1 VKKTEKHI
9 SKFFRDPLP
18 EPEVPAD
25 DAWAGMSDMLGA
37 AAGGTPVN
45 GDAGQWFSG
54 LVKIK
59 GLILTSL
66 SLVSVTAVVIYQL
79 SDSPASTSKPAP
91 ALTQSEQTEN
101 RNEPVQ
107 KAVTGKTEQIKENNT
122 IPNNPEQKEQS
133 NTIPNNPEQQEQNN
147 TLPNNPKQKE
157 QSNTIPNNPEQQEQ
171 NNTIPNNPE
180 QKEQNKTIP
189 NNPEQKEQNST
200 IPNTPEQDKTTPT
213 TLRKSEATRLK
224 ANAETLITQSEKTD
238 NNGSIVKNAKTNRR
252 SSNDSGLV
260 KTRNEDQAINEAV
273 GSSRDLQS
281 LKTAPTLNLEKPFNV
296 RSLKPLNVHFRAIN
310 TDLGRRV
317 VIQNLAKQPEIKTS
331 ETNRSFHLGLE
342 WALNSSLKSTAY
354 IATGADSIP
363 RVARLL
369 IPGIFATK
377 NWSKSSITVSFLPYQ
392 SYFGE
397 NKLVRQIADSLNSD
411 SIKTYSNALFI
422 KAVGINFSAQYQYHV
437 TRFFALNAGASYII
451 FTSALFRPQT
461 QNWQGKLLDGQLT
474 TLKKSTEISPY
485 VNPYLFT
492 LKAGIALTPGR
503 FQAGLNVILP
513 LSNISKSSQFPVK
526 TLNGHVYLRY
536 LVW

>member
-1 VKKTEKHI
+1 MKKKEKHI
-9 SKFFRDPLP
+9 GKFFRDPLP

-66 SLVSVTAVVIYQL
+66 SLVSATAVVIYQL

-91 ALTQSEQTEN
+91 VLTQSEQIKN
-101 RNEPVQ
+101 HDEPIP
-107 KAVTGKTEQIKENNT
+107 KAVPEQIEENNT
-122 IPNNPEQKEQS
+122 IPK
-133 NTIPNNPEQQEQNN
+133 
-147 TLPNNPKQKE
+147 K
-157 QSNTIPNNPEQQEQ
+157 PEQQEQ

-180 QKEQNKTIP
+180 QKEPILNQ
-189 NNPEQKEQNST
+189 NPENPIPESEYEKPVAGSKTAAGRESEGKLSNNSS
-200 IPNTPEQDKTTPT
+200 
-213 TLRKSEATRLK
+213 R
-224 ANAETLITQSEKTD
+224 
-238 NNGSIVKNAKTNRR
+238 VKNSKSKRQRTEN
-252 SSNDSGLV
+252 SPQ
-260 KTRNEDQAINEAV
+260 TPPIPAV
-273 GSSRDLQS
+273 GKENAAGGFRRDSQS
-281 LKTAPTLNLEKPFNV
+281 LETAPSPNPEKRFNI
-296 RSLKPLNVHFRAIN
+296 RSLKPLNVHFRGIN
-310 TDLGRRV
+310 TDLGRRIV
-317 VIQNLAKQPEIKTS
+317 TQNFAKQPVSEKS

-342 WALNSSLKSTAY
+342 WTLNSSLKSTAY

-369 IPGIFATK
+369 IPGIFATT
-377 NWSKSSITVSFLPYQ
+377 NFSKSSITFSFLPYQ
-392 SYFGE
+392 SYFGG
-397 NKLVRQIADSLNSD
+397 NKLVRQIADSLNTD
-411 SIKTYSNALFI
+411 SIKTYTNALFI
-422 KAVGINFSAQYQYHV
+422 KAVGMNFSAQYQYHV
-437 TRFFALNAGASYII
+437 TRFFALNAGASYTIL
-451 FTSALFRPQT
+451 TSALFRPQT

-485 VNPYLFT
+485 INPYLFT

-526 TLNGHVYLRY
+526 TLNGQVYLRY

>member
-1 VKKTEKHI
+1 MKKTEKHI

-79 SDSPASTSKPAP
+79 SKSPVSTSKPAP
-91 ALTQSEQTEN
+91 VLTQSEQTEN
-101 RNEPVQ
+101 GKEPIL
-107 KAVTGKTEQIKENNT
+107 KAVPEKIEENNT
-122 IPNNPEQKEQS
+122 IPNNPEQQ
-133 NTIPNNPEQQEQNN
+133 
-147 TLPNNPKQKE
+147 
-157 QSNTIPNNPEQQEQ
+157 
-171 NNTIPNNPE
+171 
-180 QKEQNKTIP
+180 EQNKTIP
-189 NNPEQKEQNST
+189 NNPEQKEPILNQSPENPKPESEYQKRLAGST
-200 IPNTPEQDKTTPT
+200 TAASRESEVTGLKVNAESLIT
-213 TLRKSEATRLK
+213 KSEK
-224 ANAETLITQSEKTD
+224 FS
-238 NNGSIVKNAKTNRR
+238 NNSSRVKNSKPKRQGKENSPQIPLIPAIK
-252 SSNDSGLV
+252 
-260 KTRNEDQAINEAV
+260 KENETF
-273 GSSRDLQS
+273 GSSEDSQS
-281 LKTAPTLNLEKPFNV
+281 LETAPTLNPEKQFNV
-296 RSLKPLNVHFRAIN
+296 RSLKPLNVHFRGIE

-317 VIQNLAKQPEIKTS
+317 VIQNLAKQPESKTS

-392 SYFGE
+392 SYFGG

-411 SIKTYSNALFI
+411 SIKTYTNALFI
-422 KAVGINFSAQYQYHV
+422 KAVGMNFSAQYQYHV
-437 TRFFALNAGASYII
+437 TQFFALNAGASYTI

-485 VNPYLFT
+485 INPYLFT

-526 TLNGHVYLRY
+526 TLNGQVYLRY